1 MFSKLSPKILTLFV
15 ILAIII
21 STILIFQ
28 KSTTT
33 QITKTELQKISLG
46 IQTSPAMAIPMIAKD
61 KGFFDK
67 NGLDV
72 EIKEFA
78 AGKDALTA
86 FLANS
91 VDFAISGEVPAGLAM
106 ANLDQK
112 FIIPAQVVNKTI
124 NEVRVVAIKDGNLNT
139 PSEYFK
145 SKKRK
150 LATSIGGG
158 PEYYTSEFL
167 AKNNINKDEIEIIAQ
182 KPADM
187 VAALVSGSVDAI
199 SIFDPVAFV
208 AEQKLGERAITFKD
222 SELYSELYVLEAK
235 RSEIQNPEKTT
246 KILKSF
252 IEAENFIANNPQE
265 SKQIVAKYTKLDP
278 AVIDGIWNSFD
289 FRTSLTPQLKTY
301 LEKQFYWATSNNKFK
316 ENTTKPNY
324 DNFIY
329 PDILKNLDPNKV
341 KNNSSEAK

>member
-1 MFSKLSPKILTLFV
+1 MLSKNISKILTLT
-15 ILAIII
+15 AIFTII
-21 STILIFQ
+21 TTAIFIFQ
-28 KSTTT
+28 S
-33 QITKTELQKISLG
+33 QKTIPKNSKPELQKISLG
-46 IQTSPAMAIPMIAKD
+46 IQTSPAMAIPMVAKD
-61 KGFFDK
+61 KGFFIK

-112 FIIPAQVVNKTI
+112 FIIPVQVVNKTI

-145 SKKRK
+145 AKKRK

-167 AKNNINKDEIEIIAQ
+167 TKNNISKDEVEIIAQ

-199 SIFDPVAFV
+199 GIFDPVAFV
-208 AEQKLGERAITFKD
+208 AEQKLGEKAITFRD

-235 RSEIQNPEKTT
+235 SSEVQNSDKTT

-252 IEAENFIANNPQE
+252 IEAENYIASKPKE
-265 SKQIVAKYTKLDP
+265 SKQIVAKYTKLEP
-278 AVIDGIWNSFD
+278 TVIDGIWNNFD
-289 FRTSLTPQLKTY
+289 FKTTLTPQLKNY
-301 LEKQFYWATSNNKFK
+301 LEKQFEWARLNNKLK
-316 ENTTKPNY
+316 ANVIKPNY
-324 DNFIY
+324 ESFIY
-329 PDILKNLDPNKV
+329 PEILKNIDANKV
-341 KNNSSEAK
+341 ENK

>member
-1 MFSKLSPKILTLFV
+1 MLSKLTPKILTF
-15 ILAIII
+15 IAALAIII
-21 STILIFQ
+21 SVVFISQT
-28 KSTTT
+28 SNTSNVN
-33 QITKTELQKISLG
+33 QKITLG
-46 IQTSPAMAIPMIAKD
+46 IQTSPAMAIPMVAKD
-61 KGFFDK
+61 KGFFEK

-72 EIKEFA
+72 EIKEFS

-91 VDFAISGEVPAGLAM
+91 VDFSISGEVPAGLAM
-106 ANLDQK
+106 ANTNQK

-124 NEVRVVAIKDGNLNT
+124 NEVRVVATKDGSLNS
-139 PSEYFK
+139 PSDYFK

-167 AKNNINKDEIEIIAQ
+167 KKNNISKDDLEIVAQ

-187 VAALVSGSVDAI
+187 VASLVSGSVDAI

-208 AEQKLGERAITFKD
+208 AEQKMGDKAITFKD
-222 SELYSELYVLEAK
+222 SQLYSELYVLEAK
-235 RSEIQNPEKTT
+235 ASEIQNPNKTT

-252 IEAENFIANNPQE
+252 VEAENFIINNPQE

-278 AVIDGIWNSFD
+278 TVIDGIWNYFD

-301 LEKQFYWATSNNKFK
+301 LNKQFDWALSNGKSK
-316 ENTTKPNY
+316 ENTQRPNY
-324 DNFIY
+324 DNYIY
-329 PDILKNLDPNKV
+329 PQILQQIDPSKV
-341 KNNSSEAK
+341 ESK